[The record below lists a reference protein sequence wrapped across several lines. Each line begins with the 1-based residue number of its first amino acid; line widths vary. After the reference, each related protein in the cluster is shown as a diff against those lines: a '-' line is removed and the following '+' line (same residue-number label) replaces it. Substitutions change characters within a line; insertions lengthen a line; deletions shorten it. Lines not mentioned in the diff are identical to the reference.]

1 MDCIFCR
8 IANGEIKGDV
18 VYQDDEVV
26 GFRDLNPQA
35 PHHVLF
41 VPRRHVATV
50 NEFDDADA
58 TLIGKLVLAAGKVAA
73 DLGVADE
80 GYRLVT
86 NCNGNAGQTVFHV
99 HLHML
104 AGRVMRWPP
113 G

>member
-1 MDCIFCR
+1 MDCIFCK
-8 IANGEIKGDV
+8 IANGEINGDV
-18 VYQDDEVV
+18 LYQDDEVV

-35 PHHVLF
+35 PHHILF

-50 NEFDDADA
+50 NDFENADA
-58 TLIGKLVLAAGKVAA
+58 SLVGKLVLAAGKVARE
-73 DLGVADE
+73 LGVAEE